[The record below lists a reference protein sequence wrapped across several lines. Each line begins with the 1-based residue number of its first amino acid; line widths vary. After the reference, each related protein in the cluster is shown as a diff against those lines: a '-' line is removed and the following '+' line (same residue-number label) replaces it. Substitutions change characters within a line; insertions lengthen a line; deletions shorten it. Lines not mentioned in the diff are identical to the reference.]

1 MASNNVKYTTSAK
14 LLYHVVAFM
23 EGYNLDAT
31 AACMCA
37 FETSLGLSASRLSII
52 YAVEKMS
59 LLGIGA
65 VWGVLMDMAG
75 RKCNH
80 VCTLGMLLCGMGCI
94 LLGCTSSYPMILFC
108 RFLHGGGLSCVTPVY
123 SKIIEEDT
131 TLNKK
136 KSLYQGLANG
146 VHCLGKVVSLFLVT
160 RFATRNLMG
169 QYGWRLCYCLVG
181 YLWLIMALPVY
192 CKMTKTETSNT
203 ASSTGGTQQQGK
215 PYYTKATFWVMGLVR
230 YASEVPF
237 VILGFMVM
245 YFQYSGLS
253 NKMAGIVVAVVQVGA
268 VAGSSSGGYLVDA
281 CHNKWKK
288 EKGYGR
294 LTFAMGVLFIRLLCI
309 MLILWWPIHDGALR
323 WYHWAELFVFGVT
336 LFVASAVDRPI
347 VTDVS
352 KGKESLALS
361 IYRVIGGVTSSAT
374 LSPVI
379 GLLAEKKFGYV
390 KTTEMM
396 ENMSPETKMGNVNA
410 LRMSL
415 ISVGT
420 VLTVVN
426 MICYIPV
433 FFTYEGD
440 NDNKNDAK
448 NQ

>member
-1 MASNNVKYTTSAK
+1 M
-14 LLYHVVAFM
+14 
-23 EGYNLDAT
+23 
-31 AACMCA
+31 
-37 FETSLGLSASRLSII
+37 
-52 YAVEKMS
+52 
-59 LLGIGA
+59 
-65 VWGVLMDMAG
+65 
-75 RKCNH
+75 
-80 VCTLGMLLCGMGCI
+80 
-94 LLGCTSSYPMILFC
+94 
-108 RFLHGGGLSCVTPVY
+108 SCVGPVY
-123 SKIIEEDT
+123 SKIITEQW
-131 TLNKK
+131 KK
-136 KSLYQGLANG
+136 DQNQSSSKDETSKWFSVANG
-146 VHCLGKVVSLFLVT
+146 AHCAGKVLSLMLVSVL
-160 RFATRNLMG
+160 ATRNVVG
-169 QYGWRLCYCLVG
+169 QYGWRLCYCITG
-181 YLWLIMALPVY
+181 YVWLMVAVVVHFY
-192 CKMTKTETSNT
+192 MTKEGDGDNTSSN
-203 ASSTGGTQQQGK
+203 GGNIEFHK
-215 PYYTKATFWVMGLVR
+215 KSTFWVMACVM
-230 YASEVPF
+230 YTSETPF

-253 NKMAGIVVAVVQVGA
+253 NKMVGIVVAVVQVGA